1 MVDFQSRDTRRSL
14 GEDDEEE
21 EGTEGDEE
29 MEGDREEEPGDS
41 TEEAAAGPADTE
53 GDSGPDSGAADG
65 MDAATAT
72 GAASE
77 DEVDGEAAG
86 ATQAPEGMTYA
97 LVTVGAPDG
106 TIDPADAAVPA
117 LDGTEASVVT
127 RRSVEP
133 AYDAV
138 QSTVGDLVERPDVAA
153 VVTFGGVGV
162 GPDDVT
168 PEAVEPL
175 LDKRMDGFGELY
187 RVLAHEREGTAVVR
201 ARVTAGL
208 VGAVPVFCL
217 PGDPDAA
224 RHGVEQLVL
233 AEAEATVEEA
243 ATGDGSPEGA

>member
-14 GEDDEEE
+14 GGDDEDEE
-21 EGTEGDEE
+21 TEGDEE
-29 MEGDREEEPGDS
+29 EEPGDD
-41 TEEAAAGPADTE
+41 TEKAGSKPADAE
-53 GDSGPDSGAADG
+53 GEQASGSRAADQDDG
-65 MDAATAT
+65 TGTAPAT
-72 GAASE
+72 GAG
-77 DEVDGEAAG
+77 GEGGAG
-86 ATQAPEGMTYA
+86 EESAGTTQEPEEMTYA

-106 TIDPADAAVPA
+106 SIDPADAAVPA
-117 LDGTEASVVT
+117 LDGTEARVVT

-133 AYDAV
+133 AFDAV

-168 PEAVEPL
+168 PEAVGPL

-208 VGAVPVFCL
+208 VGSVPVFCL

-224 RHGVEQLVL
+224 RHGVEGLVL
-233 AEAEATVEEA
+233 AEAEATVEA
-243 ATGDGSPEGA
+243 AASDDEPPEGA

>member
-14 GEDDEEE
+14 GGDDEDEGAEGDEEE
-21 EGTEGDEE
+21 EPEDG
-29 MEGDREEEPGDS
+29 
-41 TEEAAAGPADTE
+41 TEEAGAGPVDTE
-53 GDSGPDSGAADG
+53 GDPGPNSESADPEEATSPDTAA
-65 MDAATAT
+65 AT
-72 GAASE
+72 GAAGE
-77 DEVDGEAAG
+77 DEGEASDADPV
-86 ATQAPEGMTYA
+86 PEEMTYA

-106 TIDPADAAVPA
+106 NIDPADAAVPA
-117 LDGTEASVVT
+117 LDGTEARVVT
-127 RRSVEP
+127 RRSVE
-133 AYDAV
+133 ASYDAV

-168 PEAVEPL
+168 PGAVEPL

-224 RHGVEQLVL
+224 RHGVEGLVL

-243 ATGDGSPEGA
+243 AGGGEPPEDA

>member
-14 GEDDEEE
+14 GGDDEDEE
-21 EGTEGDEE
+21 TEGDEE
-29 MEGDREEEPGDS
+29 EEPGDDA
-41 TEEAAAGPADTE
+41 EEAGSHPADAE
-53 GDSGPDSGAADG
+53 SDPAPDSEATDPDSGT
-65 MDAATAT
+65 DAATAT

-77 DEVDGEAAG
+77 GGTGVESAG
-86 ATQAPEGMTYA
+86 TTQEPEGMTYA
-97 LVTVGAPDG
+97 LVTVGAPEG
-106 TIDPADAAVPA
+106 SIDPADAAVPA
-117 LDGTEASVVT
+117 LDGTEARVVT

-133 AYDAV
+133 SFDAV
-138 QSTVGDLVERPDVAA
+138 RSTVGDLVERPDVAA

-168 PEAVEPL
+168 PGAVEPL

-201 ARVTAGL
+201 TRVTAGL

-224 RHGVEQLVL
+224 RHGLDQLVL

-243 ATGDGSPEGA
+243 ADDDEPPDGA